1 MPARREG
8 LGTQMGKLH
17 YDGTVE
23 IDFED
28 RVLAHLQIVIT
39 GKLRRNESFLLSWRD
54 DHSMGDGRSA
64 IWLHPSHALR
74 YKYFG
79 GRMPRI
85 NPAWIAALT
94 DLANSPGG
102 LYIISEP
109 PEAARRPDR
118 EEHR

>member
-1 MPARREG
+1 
-8 LGTQMGKLH
+8 MGRLY

-39 GKLRRNESFLLSWRD
+39 VKLRRDESFLLSWRD

-85 NPAWIAALT
+85 NPTWIAELT
-94 DLANSPGG
+94 VLANSASG
-102 LYIISEP
+102 LSITPEP
-109 PEAARRPDR
+109 AESVRHADGEA
-118 EEHR
+118 HL

>member
-1 MPARREG
+1 
-8 LGTQMGKLH
+8 MGKLF
-17 YDGTVE
+17 YDGSVE

-39 GKLRRNESFLLSWRD
+39 AKLRRNESFLLSWRD

-64 IWLHPSHALR
+64 IWLHPAVGLR

-94 DLANSPGG
+94 DLANSAGG
-102 LYIISEP
+102 LYVVTEP
-109 PEAARRPDR
+109 DTEHVRTIDR
-118 EEHR
+118 EAH

>member
-1 MPARREG
+1 
-8 LGTQMGKLH
+8 MGKLY

-39 GKLRRNESFLLSWRD
+39 AKLRRNESFLLSWRD

-94 DLANSPGG
+94 DLANSAGG
-102 LYIISEP
+102 LYVISEP
-109 PEAARRPDR
+109 AEPVRPPIKG
-118 EEHR
+118 EQL

>member
-1 MPARREG
+1 
-8 LGTQMGKLH
+8 MGKLH

-39 GKLRRNESFLLSWRD
+39 AKLRRNESFLLSWRD

-64 IWLHPSHALR
+64 IWIHPSHALR

-85 NPAWIAALT
+85 NPAWISALT
-94 DLANSPGG
+94 DLANSAGG
-102 LYIISEP
+102 LYVISEP
-109 PEAARRPDR
+109 AEPVRPPVKGDQL
-118 EEHR
+118 

>member
-1 MPARREG
+1 
-8 LGTQMGKLH
+8 MGKLH
-17 YDGTVE
+17 YDGSVE

-39 GKLRRNESFLLSWRD
+39 AKLRRNESFLLSCRD

-64 IWLHPSHALR
+64 IWLHPSQSLR

-94 DLANSPGG
+94 DLANSAGG
-102 LYIISEP
+102 LYVIAEP
-109 PEAARRPDR
+109 DTEHVRPTDR
-118 EEHR
+118 DNH